1 MSESRTLQFE
11 SARSLQALYANDLK
25 LLKTLEDQLGVR
37 VTTREGWVKIE
48 GEPEQLDRAQKVFE
62 QLENV
67 RKKGV
72 DIHKHEFSYALN
84 SVSEARPDNI
94 SDVVDVKI
102 ATSSRKAPIVARTAG
117 QRDYVGAIQKHDIV
131 FGIGP
136 AGTGKTYLAVAM
148 AVAALKKEQVSR
160 IVLTRPAVEA
170 GEALGFLPGDLQEK
184 ITPYLRPLYDSLRD
198 MLEPEEIERLVARQT
213 IEVAPL
219 AYMRGRTLSDA
230 FVILDE
236 AQNTT
241 TEQMFMLLT
250 RIGQNSKCV
259 VTGDVTQIDL
269 PSNKRSGL
277 VEALQALKS
286 VSGIAMVYF
295 NERDVVRHELVRAI
309 INAYQQ
315 HRSPANAGVGMPRK

>member
-1 MSESRTLQFE
+1 MTETRTLQFD
-11 SARSLQALYANDLK
+11 SARSVQSLYANDLK
-25 LLKTLEDQLGVR
+25 LLKTMEDSLGVK
-37 VTTREGWVKIE
+37 VTTREGWVKLE
-48 GEPEQLDRAQKVFE
+48 GEPQQIDRAQRVFE
-62 QLENV
+62 QLEQA
-67 RKKGV
+67 RQKGV

-84 SVSEARPDNI
+84 SVAESRPDSL

-102 ATSSRKAPIVARTAG
+102 TTSPRKPPIVARTLG
-117 QRDYVGAIQKHDIV
+117 QRSYVEAIQKHDIV
-131 FGIGP
+131 FAIGP

-160 IVLTRPAVEA
+160 IILTRPAVEA

-198 MLEPEEIERLVARQT
+198 MLEPEEIERSVARQT

-219 AYMRGRTLSDA
+219 AYMRGRTLSNA

-250 RIGQNSKCV
+250 RMGPNSKCV

-277 VEALQALKS
+277 VEALQALKN
-286 VSGIAMVYF
+286 VPGISFVYF
-295 NERDVVRHELVRAI
+295 TERDVVRHELVRAVI
-309 INAYQQ
+309 SAYQQ
-315 HRSPANAGVGMPRK
+315 HRTPANVASGTRK

>member
-11 SARSLQALYANDLK
+11 SARALQALYANDLK
-25 LLKTLEDQLGVR
+25 LLKTLEEALGVR
-37 VTTREGWVKIE
+37 VTTREGWVKLE
-48 GEPEQLDRAQKVFE
+48 GEPEQIARAERVFE
-62 QLENV
+62 QLEKV
-67 RKKGV
+67 RQKGV

-84 SVSEARPDNI
+84 SVTEARPEDLT
-94 SDVVDVKI
+94 DAVDAKI
-102 ATSSRKAPIVARTAG
+102 ATSTRKAPIVTRTLG
-117 QRDYVGAIQKHDIV
+117 QRQYVDAISKHDIV

-160 IVLTRPAVEA
+160 IILTRPAVEA

-198 MLEPEEIERLVARQT
+198 MLDPEETERLVARQT

-219 AYMRGRTLSDA
+219 AYMRGRTLANA

-277 VEALQALKS
+277 VEALQALKN
-286 VSGIAMVYF
+286 VNGIGMVYF

-315 HRSPANAGVGMPRK
+315 HRSPANVGGGPRK

>member
-1 MSESRTLQFE
+1 
-11 SARSLQALYANDLK
+11 
-25 LLKTLEDQLGVR
+25 LKTLEDSLGVK
-37 VTTREGWVKIE
+37 VTTREGWVKLE
-48 GEPEQLDRAQKVFE
+48 GEPERLDKAQRVFD
-62 QLENV
+62 QLEEA
-67 RKKGV
+67 RQKGV

-84 SVSEARPDNI
+84 SVAESRDENLG
-94 SDVVDVKI
+94 DVVSTKI
-102 ATSSRKAPIVARTAG
+102 STSARKPPIVARSAG
-117 QRDYVGAIQKHDIV
+117 QRDYVEAIQKHDVV

-160 IVLTRPAVEA
+160 IILTRPAVEA

-184 ITPYLRPLYDSLRD
+184 ITPYLRPLYDALHD

-213 IEVAPL
+213 IEIAPL
-219 AYMRGRTLSDA
+219 AYMRGRTLGNA

-250 RIGQNSKCV
+250 RIGSKSKCV
-259 VTGDVTQIDL
+259 VTGDVTQVDL
-269 PSNKRSGL
+269 PPNKRSGL
-277 VEALQALKS
+277 VEALQALKN
-286 VSGIAMVYF
+286 VPGIAMVYF

-309 INAYQQ
+309 ISAYQQ
-315 HRSPANAGVGMPRK
+315 HRSPAPGARK

>member
-1 MSESRTLQFE
+1 MPESRTLEFE
-11 SARSLQALYANDLK
+11 SARALQALYANDLK
-25 LLKTLEDQLGVR
+25 LLKTLEDSLGVR
-37 VTTREGWVKIE
+37 VTTREGWVKLE
-48 GEPEQLDRAQKVFE
+48 GEPEQLDRAQRVFE
-62 QLENV
+62 QLEQA
-67 RKKGV
+67 RQKGV

-84 SVSEARPDNI
+84 SVTEARPDNLT
-94 SDVVDVKI
+94 DAVDVKI
-102 ATSSRKAPIVARTAG
+102 ATSSRKPAIVTRTHG
-117 QRDYVGAIQKHDIV
+117 QKNYVDAISKHDVV

-148 AVAALKKEQVSR
+148 AVAALKKEQVNR

-198 MLEPEEIERLVARQT
+198 MLEAEEIERLVARQT

-219 AYMRGRTLSDA
+219 AYMRGRTLANA

-277 VEALQALKS
+277 VEALQALKT
-286 VSGIAMVYF
+286 VPGISMVYF

-315 HRSPANAGVGMPRK
+315 HRSPANVGGGGRK

>member
-1 MSESRTLQFE
+1 MTESRTLQFE
-11 SARSLQALYANDLK
+11 SARSLQALFANDLK
-25 LLKTLEDQLGVR
+25 LLKSLEEALGVR
-37 VTTREGWVKIE
+37 ITTREGWLKVEGKPDAIE
-48 GEPEQLDRAQKVFE
+48 RAQRVFE
-62 QLENV
+62 QLEKV
-67 RKKGV
+67 RQKGV
-72 DIHKHEFSYALN
+72 DIGKHEFSYALN
-84 SVSEARPDNI
+84 SVTEARPQDLT
-94 SDVVDVKI
+94 DAVDARI
-102 ATSSRKAPIVARTAG
+102 TTSSRKAPIVTRTVG
-117 QRDYVGAIQKHDIV
+117 QRQYVEAIQKHDIV

-160 IVLTRPAVEA
+160 IILTRPAVEA

-184 ITPYLRPLYDSLRD
+184 ITPYLRPLYDALRD
-198 MLEPEEIERLVARQT
+198 MLDAEEIERLVARQT

-219 AYMRGRTLSDA
+219 AYMRGRTLSNA

-269 PSNKRSGL
+269 PANKRSGL
-277 VEALQALKS
+277 VEALQALKN
-286 VSGIAMVYF
+286 VAGIATIYF
-295 NERDVVRHELVRAI
+295 TERDVVRHELVRAI

-315 HRSPANAGVGMPRK
+315 HRSPAIAPGSTRK

>member
-1 MSESRTLQFE
+1 MTETRTLQFE
-11 SARSLQALYANDLK
+11 SARSVQSLYANDLK
-25 LLKTLEDQLGVR
+25 LLKTMEDSLGVK
-37 VTTREGWVKIE
+37 VTTREGWVKLE
-48 GEPEQLDRAQKVFE
+48 GEPGQVDRAQRVFE
-62 QLENV
+62 QLEQA
-67 RKKGV
+67 RQKGV

-84 SVSEARPDNI
+84 SVAEARPDNL

-102 ATSSRKAPIVARTAG
+102 ATSSRKAPIVARTLG
-117 QRDYVGAIQKHDIV
+117 QRNYVEAIQKHDIV
-131 FGIGP
+131 FAIGP

-160 IVLTRPAVEA
+160 IILTRPAVEA

-198 MLEPEEIERLVARQT
+198 MLDPEEIERSVARQT

-219 AYMRGRTLSDA
+219 AYMRGRTLSNA

-250 RIGQNSKCV
+250 RMGPNSKCV

-269 PSNKRSGL
+269 PPNKRSGL
-277 VEALQALKS
+277 VEALQALKN
-286 VSGIAMVYF
+286 VPGISFVYF
-295 NERDVVRHELVRAI
+295 NERDVVRHELVRAV

-315 HRSPANAGVGMPRK
+315 HRSPAGRK